1 MEKEELINLIK
12 NLNKVQLEVIIETM
26 RTIVEIKSSRFIN

>member
-26 RTIVEIKSSRFIN
+26 RTIAEIKSSRFIN